1 MSAEHPTH
9 TTTRSYQE
17 PQYTETGTVDVKTW
31 GIFTHLS
38 SLTFMLGGVLAF
50 LGPLVVWL
58 AGKDK
63 APMIDAHGKE
73 ALNFGITVSILAL
86 GVWAVSVAATLALG
100 PLGALVNVLWI
111 ALFAFWLIFMIIATV
126 KAGQNVVY
134 HYPVAI
140 RMVK

>member
-1 MSAEHPTH
+1 MPAETPTS
-9 TTTRSYQE
+9 TPTRTYQE
-17 PQYTETGTVDVKTW
+17 PQRTETGTVDVKTW
-31 GIFTHLS
+31 GIFAHLS
-38 SLTFMLGGVLAF
+38 SLTYVLGGVLAF

-58 AGKDK
+58 SGRDK

-73 ALNFGITVSILAL
+73 ALNFGITVSLLAV
-86 GVWAVSVAATLALG
+86 GVWVVALLATVAFG
-100 PLGALVNVLWI
+100 PFGALVNVLWI

-134 HYPVAI
+134 HYPVAM